1 MPSSQP
7 EKMPMVIGSASAGA
21 AASVE
26 PSVWL
31 SEPVSSPVS
40 LPQAA
45 RVRARAVVVART
57 VPRRRMFFMIVLS
70 CEVCR
75 FRGASVSWAAPA
87 GRRRW
92 GPGSVLGGP
101 DLHRAGD
108 RCPLAEGGGHAVEVH
123 RDDDDGEARLGT
135 ERDVDRSEEH
145 TSELQ

>member
-7 EKMPMVIGSASAGA
+7 EKMLMVIGSASAGA

-101 DLHRAGD
+101 GLFLAGVW
-108 RCPLAEGGGHAVEVH
+108 CPLAVCGGTAVVVH
-123 RDDDDGEARLGT
+123 RGDDVFVSCLGG
-135 ERDVDRSEEH
+135 ERDSLYDYGVHHIE
-145 TSELQ
+145 